1 MNEPSVAPVQ
11 VGQILAGKYRIE
23 RVLGM
28 GGMGVVVAALHVQ
41 LDERVAIKFL
51 LPDALQSP
59 ETVARFAREA
69 RAAVKIKSEHIAR
82 VSDVGTLENG
92 APYMVMEY
100 LEGRDLAAYLKE
112 RGALPIDEAV
122 TYLLQA
128 MEALAEAHGMGIVHR
143 DLKPPNL
150 FLTRRADGTA
160 QVKVLDFGIS
170 KVTPRGGM
178 NEASL
183 TKTSSVMGSPLYMA
197 PEQMVSTRE
206 VDARADVWAL
216 GVVLYE
222 LLAGHVPF
230 LGESMTELCARILQ
244 EPPSPLRVTR
254 PDVPPELEGLILRCL
269 EKDRERRIGSVAELA
284 SGLVPFAPAYMMPSV
299 ERIARLS
306 GATPGSYS
314 AAALGATAYSQ
325 PAPAVGLANPPV
337 MPAMAATPQPY
348 TPAPYGT
355 PMPGQPPANTQS
367 SWGETRGSS
376 GGGSGWLVVL
386 GIGFLAL
393 FAGAV
398 VGVAVLY
405 LRPRAE
411 ATTLSTGTS
420 TAMHASPAHAPTE
433 ADSPLEPLSTGT
445 ARVRP
450 GATATVTATPSAT
463 ATATA
468 SATATATPTMTA
480 TAPPT
485 AKPTATKR
493 PDIF

>member
-1 MNEPSVAPVQ
+1 MAVPAP
-11 VGQILAGKYRIE
+11 GDILLGKYRVE
-23 RVLGM
+23 RVLGQ
-28 GGMGVVVAALHVQ
+28 GGMGVVVAAMHVQ

-51 LPDALQSP
+51 LPDALENP

-112 RGALPIDEAV
+112 RGALPVDEAV

-170 KVTPRGGM
+170 KVTQRGGM
-178 NEASL
+178 REASL

-230 LGESMTELCARILQ
+230 QGESMTELCARILQ
-244 EPPSPLRVTR
+244 EPPSPLRMTR
-254 PDVPPELEGLILRCL
+254 PDVPPELEALILRCL
-269 EKDRERRIGSVAELA
+269 EKDRERRVGSVAELA
-284 SGLVPFAPAYMMPSV
+284 SGLVPFAPPYMMPSV

-306 GATPGSYS
+306 GTAPGSFS
-314 AAALGATAYSQ
+314 ATALGATAYSQ
-325 PAPAVGLANPPV
+325 PAPPMGNAPV

-348 TPAPYGT
+348 NPPPYGT
-355 PMPGQPPANTQS
+355 PMPGYLPAPNTQS

-376 GGGSGWLVVL
+376 GGSGGWLIVL
-386 GIGFLAL
+386 AIGLLAL
-393 FAGAV
+393 VAGAV
-398 VGVAVLY
+398 VGVAVLVF
-405 LRPRAE
+405 RARTDTQ
-411 ATTLSTGTS
+411 ATAATTS
-420 TAMHASPAHAPTE
+420 TAVRATAAATE
-433 ADSPLEPLSTGT
+433 AVAPLAPLS
-445 ARVRP
+445 
-450 GATATVTATPSAT
+450 TVTATPTSLPTARPTASTAGSVAAT
-463 ATATA
+463 ATAT
-468 SATATATPTMTA
+468 T
-480 TAPPT
+480 
-485 AKPTATKR
+485 KPTGTKR

>member
-1 MNEPSVAPVQ
+1 MTEPSPAPVH

-23 RVLGM
+23 RVLGV
-28 GGMGVVVAALHVQ
+28 GGMGIVVAAMHVQ

-51 LPDALQSP
+51 LPDALESP

-112 RGALPIDEAV
+112 RGPLPVDEAV

-170 KVTPRGGM
+170 KVTARGGM
-178 NEASL
+178 HEASL

-230 LGESMTELCARILQ
+230 QGESMTELCARILQ
-244 EPPSPLRVTR
+244 EPPSPLRMTR

-269 EKDRERRIGSVAELA
+269 EKNRDQRLGSVAELA
-284 SGLVPFAPAYMMPSV
+284 SGLVPFAPPYMMPSV

-306 GATPGSYS
+306 GGTPGSYS

-325 PAPAVGLANPPV
+325 PAPSMGNAPV

-348 TPAPYGT
+348 TPPPYGT
-355 PMPGQPPANTQS
+355 PMPGYLPPANTQS

-376 GGGSGWLVVL
+376 GGGGGWFVVL
-386 GIGFLAL
+386 GIGLLAL
-393 FAGAV
+393 VAGAV
-398 VGVAVLY
+398 VGVLVLVF
-405 LRPRAE
+405 RGRTDTQA
-411 ATTLSTGTS
+411 A
-420 TAMHASPAHAPTE
+420 AAAAPTTTVVHTAPSHVATE
-433 ADSPLEPLSTGT
+433 TDPPLAPLST
-445 ARVRP
+445 
-450 GATATVTATPSAT
+450 AT

-468 SATATATPTMTA
+468 RPTATATATPTATATSTA
-480 TAPPT
+480 TATPT